1 MWAVA
6 KTFGIPYRTLQ
17 RRIAH
22 QNLVK
27 GGPIHMGS
35 LGPEH
40 ERSLVANI
48 QQHWEVGYP
57 PTERVRRIA
66 YTFAETN
73 NIAHRFSKEREMAC
87 CDWMKLFMRRHPQ
100 LSIRKAEGISTAR
113 GMGMCREEV
122 NDYFKL
128 LQTVYQET
136 GIVNHPAEIYN
147 R

>member
-27 GGPIHMGS
+27 GGPVHTGS

-48 QQHWEVGYP
+48 QQHGEVGYP
-57 PTERVRRIA
+57 PTERVIRRIA

-73 NIAHRFSKEREMAC
+73 NIAHRFSKEREMA
-87 CDWMKLFMRRHPQ
+87 
-100 LSIRKAEGISTAR
+100 
-113 GMGMCREEV
+113 
-122 NDYFKL
+122 
-128 LQTVYQET
+128 
-136 GIVNHPAEIYN
+136 
-147 R
+147 